1 MTFKNNSN
9 YFGTATTEKSNSFD
23 INQAGGV
30 FVFKIKIQAA
40 IEKVLYRREL

>member
-1 MTFKNNSN
+1 MTLKIIQIIL
-9 YFGTATTEKSNSFD
+9 EQQLLKSNSFD

-40 IEKVLYRREL
+40 IGESSLYEL